1 MWLTIIISGALRRFL
16 VYILINRKF
25 PQMRRLNYL
34 AALCLIFIFV
44 GAACSAPFAQ
54 PISNNVGS
62 ESTRVV
68 VRMLNLDLA
77 LTVLPTQTLAP
88 PMTTQEPVILPSS
101 TPLQAAVSQDST
113 PAPTASC
120 INRAEFVKHLTIND
134 NTALEAGQSFMKAW
148 RIKNTG
154 TCTWNTDYLLIFYS
168 GDEMGAPHSLPL
180 LRLVQPGDTID
191 LQIPMTAPLNPTTVT
206 GNWVMQDAS
215 GNIFGFGETADRP
228 IEVTIFVRPTPKPT
242 PG

>member
-1 MWLTIIISGALRRFL
+1 
-16 VYILINRKF
+16 
-25 PQMRRLNYL
+25 MRRLNYL
-34 AALCLIFIFV
+34 AVLCIIFIIA
-44 GAACSAPFAQ
+44 GAACSAPTA
-54 PISNNVGS
+54 PSNSNNSGS

-77 LTVLPTQTLAP
+77 LTVLPTQTPVP
-88 PMTTQEPVILPSS
+88 PMATPVSVILPSA
-101 TPLQAAVSQDST
+101 TPLPVAVSQDVT

-148 RIKNTG
+148 RIKNAG
-154 TCTWNTDYLLIFYS
+154 TCVWTTDYLLIFYS
-168 GDEMGAPHSLPL
+168 GDEMGAPHSLSL
-180 LRLVQPGDTID
+180 FRLVQPGDTID
-191 LQIPMTAPLNPTTVT
+191 LQIPMIAPLNASTVT

-228 IEVTIFVRPTPKPT
+228 IEVTIFVRPPPKPT
-242 PG
+242 SG